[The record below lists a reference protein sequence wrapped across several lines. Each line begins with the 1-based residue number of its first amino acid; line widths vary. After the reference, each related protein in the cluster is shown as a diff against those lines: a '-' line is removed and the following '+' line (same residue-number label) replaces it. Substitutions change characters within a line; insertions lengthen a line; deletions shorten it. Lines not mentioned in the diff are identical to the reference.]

1 MTTMRSYDDGCGAAH
16 GMELIGE
23 RWALLV
29 VRELVLGPKRFT
41 DLRSSLPK
49 LSPNVLVQRLR
60 ELEESGIVRH
70 RKLPPPAA
78 SQVYELTEWGREL
91 EPIIMSLGRWASR
104 SPSKP
109 SGPLSLS
116 SMVLAMRTMFSAEAA
131 GDFNAVLRLHLAEQ
145 DFTAT
150 VRNGAFDVKAGEPP
164 NVDASIFCEPQ
175 GLQALVFGGRSLR
188 EAIKAADVR
197 VEGDRAAVERFLTLF
212 PLPVPVSS
220 GA

>member
-1 MTTMRSYDDGCGAAH
+1 MRSYDDGCGAAH

-60 ELEESGIVRH
+60 ELEESGVVRH

-109 SGPLSLS
+109 NGPLSLS

-131 GDFNAVLRLHLAEQ
+131 GDFNAVLRLQMDEQ

-150 VRNGAFDVKAGEPP
+150 VGSGNFDVKAGEPAGA
-164 NVDASIFCEPQ
+164 DAAVFCEPKA
-175 GLQALVFGGRSLR
+175 LQALVFGGRPLG
-188 EAIKAADVR
+188 EAIEAGEVR
-197 VEGDRAAVERFLTLF
+197 VEGSREVVERFLTLF
-212 PLPVPVSS
+212 PLPVPVPSRT
-220 GA
+220 